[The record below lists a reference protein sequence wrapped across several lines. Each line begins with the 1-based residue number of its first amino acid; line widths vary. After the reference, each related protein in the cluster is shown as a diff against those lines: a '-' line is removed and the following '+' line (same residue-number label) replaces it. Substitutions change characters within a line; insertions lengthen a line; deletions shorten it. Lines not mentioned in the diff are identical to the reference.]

1 MHNLIKLKGYARF
14 NDICICVYD
23 VIDKFVQSLYMCIP
37 ICGINS
43 LMLRTVRQQTF
54 GAYTDLLC
62 MKSSSKGKLD
72 IF

>member
-1 MHNLIKLKGYARF
+1 MYI
-14 NDICICVYD
+14 YD
-23 VIDKFVQSLYMCIP
+23 VIDKFVQSLYMYIP

-43 LMLRTVRQQTF
+43 LILRTVRQQTF

-62 MKSSSKGKLD
+62 MKSPSKGKLQLD

>member
-1 MHNLIKLKGYARF
+1 MYIY
-14 NDICICVYD
+14 VYD
-23 VIDKFVQSLYMCIP
+23 VIDKFVQSLYMYIP

-62 MKSSSKGKLD
+62 MKESL
-72 IF
+72 